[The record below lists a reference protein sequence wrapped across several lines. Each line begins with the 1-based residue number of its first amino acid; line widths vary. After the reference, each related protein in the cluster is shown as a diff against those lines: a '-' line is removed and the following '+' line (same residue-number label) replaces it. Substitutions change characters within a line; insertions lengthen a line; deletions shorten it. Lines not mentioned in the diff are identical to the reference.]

1 MKKAAA
7 FLLVGALLMGCDSE
21 GNPFTTSTTPATP
34 GAPAPGPA
42 TGIPAGIA
50 GDVDSITFDPTT
62 NTLSVTGLTLDNVPV
77 TTVYTR
83 TPSLDKDGFLA
94 YTSQNDPLDRH
105 FTALA
110 AQGTTV
116 RAASAGSPLP
126 RNRTFRGAF
135 FERDGGYT
143 PPTVTGTTGLVSYVG
158 DYAGVTNGGD
168 PNPQNLLSTTI
179 TDPELQPFQALL
191 VDGDVFLNAD
201 FADGSVEG
209 NIINRR
215 LIRSDGVTTD
225 LPSLVL
231 IASDVDT
238 NGNFSGTVEYDILDP
253 LGATGGAL
261 TQVGTYAG
269 LFGGPNASEV
279 AGAVDL
285 TEFDG
290 VGDAVLGAETEE
302 ESGAFVL
309 QSCAVAAPNP
319 ICAQIP

>member
-1 MKKAAA
+1 MKNTAAL
-7 FLLVGALLMGCDSE
+7 LLVGAILMGCDSA
-21 GNPFTTSTTPATP
+21 GNPFSTSTATP
-34 GAPAPGPA
+34 GTPTTPTTPV
-42 TGIPAGIA
+42 TGAIPDAIA
-50 GDVDSITFDPTT
+50 GDVDSVTFDPTT
-62 NTLSVTGLTLDNVPV
+62 NTLSVTGVNLDNVPV

-94 YTSQNDPLDRH
+94 YTSQDDPLDRH

-110 AQGTTV
+110 AQGTSV
-116 RAASAGSPLP
+116 RAAAVGSPLP
-126 RNRTFRGAF
+126 RNRAFRGAF

-143 PPTVTGTTGLVSYVG
+143 PPTVTATTGLVSYVG

-209 NIINRR
+209 NIFNRR
-215 LIRSDGVTTD
+215 LIGSDGSTLD

-231 IASDVDT
+231 IASDVDN

-253 LGATGGAL
+253 AGQTNGAFIE
-261 TQVGTYAG
+261 VGTYAG
-269 LFGGPNASEV
+269 LFGGVNASEV
-279 AGAVDL
+279 AGGVEL

-290 VGDAVLGAETEE
+290 NGDPLGIESEE